1 MVRLQLKDMLYPV
14 QIIIMCDIC
23 STYVCISAA
32 QIIREGAKDMQLDAA
47 TCRFIPV
54 FLLEALGC
62 PPRSE
67 NING

>member
-1 MVRLQLKDMLYPV
+1 MVRLQLTIAILFNL
-14 QIIIMCDIC
+14 IMCDTC
-23 STYVCISAA
+23 STHVYIILYAA
-32 QIIREGAKDMQLDAA
+32 QIIREDAKDMQLNAA